1 MKNKSIIAITI
12 LLVAILTLVFAY
24 SFDGA
29 NNFGNNVKLTV
40 SSEGPIELSAFVLEI
55 GTQ

>member
-12 LLVAILTLVFAY
+12 LLVVILSLVFAY

-29 NNFGNNVKLTV
+29 KNSGNNVKLIV